1 MLSGAGTCLPKYV
14 RKKLSRMKRNND
26 WKYTH
31 THTHT
36 HTHTYIV
43 FFNVW
48 ERYRY
53 SILEMNNK

>member
-43 FFNVW
+43 FFNV
-48 ERYRY
+48 
-53 SILEMNNK
+53 